1 VEVEIKQA
9 VGGKSIGNGEQEA
22 FPMYWW
28 LRQNK
33 RGRDKASSWRRNP
46 QKYGI
51 IGSV

>member
-9 VGGKSIGNGEQEA
+9 VGGKSIGIGGQEA
-22 FPMYWW
+22 FPMHWW

-51 IGSV
+51 IGDV